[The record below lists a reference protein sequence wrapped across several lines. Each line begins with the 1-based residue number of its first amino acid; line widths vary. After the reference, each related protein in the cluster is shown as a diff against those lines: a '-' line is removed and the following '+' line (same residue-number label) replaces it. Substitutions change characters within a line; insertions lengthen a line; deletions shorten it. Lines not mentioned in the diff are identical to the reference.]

1 MTDTI
6 KPIPAKELRNIQ
18 YNILLELDNLCKQL
32 NIRYSLCGGSL
43 LGAVRHKAFIPW
55 DDDID
60 IIMPRPD
67 YDALIAYCRE
77 NETSFRLI
85 SHENEREY
93 GYLFAK
99 ATAKNTVI
107 TDENCGSDKLSY
119 GVYVDIFPVDAL
131 GDTVEEAHRLFKK
144 TDILRNILIAK
155 NWKRFF
161 RSKTRSIV
169 YEPVR
174 LAFFILSRFF
184 SKKSLI
190 SRIEKQYSK
199 PFGSTEYCACVCGSY
214 RSKEI
219 LPTSV
224 YEEYTQ
230 LEFEGRSFMALKN
243 YDAYL
248 TAIYGDYMTLP
259 PKEKQVSH
267 HSFTAY
273 YKEENND

>member
-1 MTDTI
+1 M
-6 KPIPAKELRNIQ
+6 KQGLRKVSGEDMKKIQ
-18 YNILLELDNLCKQL
+18 FGILTELDSVCRKLG
-32 NIRYSLCGGSL
+32 IRYSLCGGSL

-67 YDALIAYCRE
+67 YDTLIAYCKE
-77 NETSFRLI
+77 NETSFRMI
-85 SHENEREY
+85 SHETEEEY

-107 TDENCGSDKLSY
+107 FDENCGSDKLGM

-131 GDTVEEAHRLFKK
+131 ADTKEEALKSFSRTRFKRE
-144 TDILRNILIAK
+144 LLVARNW
-155 NWKRFF
+155 NRFF
-161 RSKTRSIV
+161 RSKTHGII
-169 YEPVR
+169 YEPIR

-184 SKKSLI
+184 SKRKLI
-190 SRIEKQYSK
+190 ASIEKTYSK
-199 PFGSTEYCACVCGSY
+199 EFGTTEYCASVCGSY
-214 RSKEI
+214 RQKEI

-224 YEEYTQ
+224 YTDYIS
-230 LEFEGRSFMALKN
+230 LEFEGREFMAIKN

-248 TAIYGDYMTLP
+248 SSIYGDYMTLP
-259 PKEKQVSH
+259 PKEKQISH

-273 YKEENND
+273 YKEEGND

>member
-1 MTDTI
+1 MTDNLKKI
-6 KPIPAKELRNIQ
+6 SDNELKKIQ
-18 YNILLELDNLCKQL
+18 FGILTELDAVCRKIG
-32 NIRYSLCGGSL
+32 IRYSLCGGSL

-67 YDALIAYCRE
+67 YDALISYCKE
-77 NETSFRLI
+77 EETAFRMI
-85 SHENEREY
+85 SHETEEEY

-99 ATAKNTVI
+99 ATARNTLI
-107 TDENCGSDKLSY
+107 YDENCGSDKLEM

-131 GDTVEEAHRLFKK
+131 GNSPEEAQKAFSATRFKRE
-144 TDILRNILIAK
+144 LLVARNW
-155 NWKRFF
+155 NRFF
-161 RSKTRSIV
+161 RSKTHGII
-169 YEPVR
+169 YEPFR

-190 SRIEKQYSK
+190 SSIEKAYTK
-199 PFGSTEYCACVCGSY
+199 KFGTTEYCASICGSY

-224 YEEYTQ
+224 YTDYIT
-230 LEFEGRSFMALKN
+230 LEFEGREFMAIKN
-243 YDAYL
+243 YDTYL
-248 TAIYGDYMTLP
+248 SAIYGDYMTLP

>member
-1 MTDTI
+1 MDNLKKIPDT
-6 KPIPAKELRNIQ
+6 ELKSIQ
-18 YNILLELDNLCKQL
+18 YEILTELDALCKKL

-67 YDALIAYCRE
+67 YDALITYCRE
-77 NETSFRLI
+77 NGTPFRLI
-85 SHENEREY
+85 SHETEEEY

-99 ATAKNTVI
+99 ATAINTVI

-131 GDTVEEAHRLFKK
+131 GETEEESLKLFKK

-161 RSKTRSIV
+161 RSKTRSII

-174 LAFFILSRFF
+174 LACFILSRFF
-184 SKKSLI
+184 SKKALI
-190 SRIEKQYSK
+190 SKVEGTYKQQ
-199 PFGSTEYCACVCGSY
+199 FGTTAYCACVCGSY
-214 RSKEI
+214 RAKEI
-219 LPTSV
+219 LPTAV
-224 YEEYTQ
+224 YEEYTE
-230 LEFEGRSFMALKN
+230 LEFEGGKFMALKN
-243 YDAYL
+243 YDTYL

-259 PKEKQVSH
+259 PKEKQISH

-273 YKEENND
+273 YKEESND